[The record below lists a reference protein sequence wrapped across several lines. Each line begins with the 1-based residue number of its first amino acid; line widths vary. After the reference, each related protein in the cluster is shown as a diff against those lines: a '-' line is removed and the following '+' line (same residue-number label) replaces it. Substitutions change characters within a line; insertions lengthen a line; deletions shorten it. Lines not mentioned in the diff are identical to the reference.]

1 MTTAMDKLNA
11 MRNGQSVIV
20 SDAELDEIEKAD
32 WNMVKQLRTVPNPSR
47 CGILDA
53 YIAELR

>member
-11 MRNGQSVIV
+11 MRNGRSVIV

-32 WNMVKQLRTVPNPSR
+32 WNIVKRLCTIPNPSR

-53 YIAELR
+53 YIAKLK